1 MHAVRE
7 IRGREDLR
15 QPYQLSFPLLDLEP
29 SEPAPVEER
38 VAKREATVR
47 LIEYSPFPRVSA
59 AHSERTTYTQDI
71 SDSGMR
77 IAAHTPLATDTM
89 LHVVVRSIHGEKLQD
104 ALARVVWSNTSS
116 SGGIS
121 MGLELV
127 AEAPRNLFKAR
138 PARSSLRE
146 RVA

>member
-1 MHAVRE
+1 MHAVPE
-7 IRGREDLR
+7 VRGRRDIH

-29 SEPAPVEER
+29 SKPAPVEER
-38 VAKREATVR
+38 AAKREATVR

-77 IAAHTPLATDTM
+77 IAAHTPLATNTM
-89 LHVVVRSIHGEKLQD
+89 LHVVVRSIDGEKLQD
-104 ALARVVWSNTSS
+104 ALARVVWSSTSGR
-116 SGGIS
+116 GGIS

-127 AEAPRNLFKAR
+127 AEAPRNLLRAR
-138 PARSSLRE
+138 PTLSQQRE